1 MGLILCPYGVH
12 PYVYLSLDK
21 YERIVYTVKDMF
33 EKDNVAD
40 YNIFEVFDKYRDA
53 LALQCENMN
62 NKGSTK
68 FDYALNTY
76 DYYEQILR
84 LWMSAMCDRITEVR
98 GYCVSFVDIR
108 DTNSILAN
116 YRLAMIEVHDERLAP
131 FYEYLYEEMSY
142 WERVILDR
150 LYALKYEL
158 SEVAK

>member
-1 MGLILCPYGVH
+1 MA
-12 PYVYLSLDK
+12 
-21 YERIVYTVKDMF
+21 VYTMKDMF
-33 EKDNVAD
+33 DKENVAD
-40 YNIFEVFDKYRDA
+40 YNIFDVFDKYKEA
-53 LALQCENMN
+53 LELHCVNINSAD
-62 NKGSTK
+62 TK
-68 FDYALNTY
+68 YNFFLDTY

-84 LWMSAMCDRITEVR
+84 LWMSAMRDRITEVR

-116 YRLAMIEVHDERLAP
+116 YRLAMIEVHDERLAL

-158 SEVAK
+158 EEVTK